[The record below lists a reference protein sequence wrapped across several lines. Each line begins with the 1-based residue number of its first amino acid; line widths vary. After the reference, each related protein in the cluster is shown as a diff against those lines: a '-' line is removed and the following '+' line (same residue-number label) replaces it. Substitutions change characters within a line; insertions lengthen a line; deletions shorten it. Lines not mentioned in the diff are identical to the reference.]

1 MSSQNHILKLHRMKS
16 PSKNVGVIMY
26 VFLEK
31 LTPHE
36 IDMLIC

>member
-1 MSSQNHILKLHRMKS
+1 MKS